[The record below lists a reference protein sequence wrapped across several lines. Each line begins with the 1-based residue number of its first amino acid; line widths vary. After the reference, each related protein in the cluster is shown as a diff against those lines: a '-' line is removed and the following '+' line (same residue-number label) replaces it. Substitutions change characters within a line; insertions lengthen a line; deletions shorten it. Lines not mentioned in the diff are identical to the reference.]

1 MVLFEV
7 HITVPTLEEA
17 VGRTD
22 HECKL
27 KHTYMSSRGPMLAS
41 VSQEICIKGYHN
53 FSVNHITLP
62 CKDVCNYTMIY
73 LGLSVNL
80 VVLQVRLSCM

>member
-17 VGRTD
+17 VGCTD

-27 KHTYMSSRGPMLAS
+27 KHTYWSSRRPILGSL
-41 VSQEICIKGYHN
+41 SQEICIKGYHN

-62 CKDVCNYTMIY
+62 CKDVYNYAVIY

-80 VVLQVRLSCM
+80 VVLQVRLSGM